1 LLPLELLIL
10 LTVANGTPVV
20 AKRLLGELIL
30 SRLLFRWRAIG
41 LIERK
46 AAHLAACK

>member
-1 LLPLELLIL
+1 LIL

-30 SRLLFRWRAIG
+30 SRLLFRF
-41 LIERK
+41 
-46 AAHLAACK
+46 HLRDRPY